1 MTTRSYQVPDISC
14 GHCKTAIE
22 GEVGA
27 LTQVDQVTVD
37 IDARTVTVMGDV
49 DDSAVHAAIEE
60 AGYAVAPTS
69 CPGAAPNRTQ
79 MPPPPAEPTGAPST
93 PPPRSRS
100 WSNSTGNSARSIRTP
115 ARSSLC
121 GAPRVTPC
129 R

>member
-69 CPGAAPNRTQ
+69 
-79 MPPPPAEPTGAPST
+79 
-93 PPPRSRS
+93 
-100 WSNSTGNSARSIRTP
+100 
-115 ARSSLC
+115 
-121 GAPRVTPC
+121 
-129 R
+129 